1 MENGYLAITSAIIL
15 SIIAMVLAVGLS
27 FSSYFGLSDIQDAN
41 LKETSVALAEACV
54 DKALLSLA
62 QNINY
67 TGNEIIAVGSSTCS
81 ILPTEISSTYK
92 IIKTGANFSGA
103 VTNLKITAVTSSPFE
118 ILKWEEY

>member
-1 MENGYLAITSAIIL
+1 MKNGYLAITSAIIL

-41 LKETSVALAEACV
+41 LKEISVALAEACV

-67 TGNEIIAVGSSTCS
+67 AGNETVAVGSSACS
-81 ILPTEISSTYK
+81 ILPIETSSTYK
-92 IIKTGANFSGA
+92 IIKTKANFSGA
-103 VTNLKITAVTSSPFE
+103 WTNLKITAATSSPFE